1 MTRRTYAANL
11 RYLCIV
17 LGVIFLVTKLTS
29 HNGIHK
35 EKINIKLINTVK
47 NSHQPIHEV
56 TNNHQQIDCETV
68 KPGQQN
74 ASDHTI
80 TLKTP
85 HDCLIMHNMQKVP
98 LDIGGNRWLISPRPT
113 EIPTSVLDTWK
124 MYMQQFPYFIIS
136 FIDESYLD
144 MALNFYE
151 DSILRHEIKNFMFI
165 SQSSRV
171 CRILFTKGILCVL
184 YKETD
189 KVLVQDTA
197 YGSKLFKNKMGVRA
211 NLELHLLKNNI
222 SFLLTDVD
230 NVFVKVCELA
240 HCFKGLYIV
249 ESDFYLYSIVFIGF
263 YIFIML

>member
-1 MTRRTYAANL
+1 MVRWTYTANL
-11 RYLCIV
+11 RYVFIALC
-17 LGVIFLVTKLTS
+17 VIFLVTKLTS
-29 HNGIHK
+29 RNGIHK

-47 NSHQPIHEV
+47 HSHQP
-56 TNNHQQIDCETV
+56 IDCETV
-68 KPGQQN
+68 KPGQQD

-85 HDCLIMHNMQKVP
+85 HDCLRVHTMQQVP
-98 LDIGGNRWLISPRPT
+98 LDIGGNRWLISPQPT

-124 MYMQQFPYFIIS
+124 MYMKQFPYFIIS

-197 YGSKLFKNKMGVRA
+197 YGSKLFKDKINVRA

-230 NVFVKVCELA
+230 ILLRYVN
-240 HCFKGLYIV
+240 
-249 ESDFYLYSIVFIGF
+249 
-263 YIFIML
+263 